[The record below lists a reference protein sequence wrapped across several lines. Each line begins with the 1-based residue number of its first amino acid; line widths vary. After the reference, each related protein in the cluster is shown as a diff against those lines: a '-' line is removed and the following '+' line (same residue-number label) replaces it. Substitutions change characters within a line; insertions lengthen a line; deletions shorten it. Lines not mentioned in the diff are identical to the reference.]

1 MSPWEGIVS
10 GIVEWISYIRTSSC
24 SSFNHAGKHFFFLVW
39 RRWPMNKLKEFKTKG
54 LQDNS
59 VDKCLLHKPVDLEFS
74 SQSQSPMQRCQRESA
89 LESCP
94 LTSRPAPL
102 LSLLPPP
109 SLTLALFQSQSR
121 SLSEF
126 HRHDKSPDILS
137 KISYLWA
144 FLWGNGSMFFIS

>member
-1 MSPWEGIVS
+1 
-10 GIVEWISYIRTSSC
+10 
-24 SSFNHAGKHFFFLVW
+24 
-39 RRWPMNKLKEFKTKG
+39 MNKLKEFKTKG

-74 SQSQSPMQRCQRESA
+74 PQSPSPMQRCQRESA

-94 LTSRPAPL
+94 LASRPAPL
-102 LSLLPPP
+102 LSLLLP
-109 SLTLALFQSQSR
+109 SLSLALALFQSQSR

-137 KISYLWA
+137 EISYL
-144 FLWGNGSMFFIS
+144 